1 MIPPGVWD
9 GGERRRWPDEVGS
22 FGGPKGA
29 DDASG
34 KSAHA
39 RCARDLRLKFSAGLA
54 TREIAR
60 RLGVAPSTVR
70 ETLRRLSMSGLSWPV
85 AEGLSEAELEGALY
99 GGRGS
104 KRGRRLHAEPDWPAI
119 RRELKRKHVTLQIV
133 WDEYIAAH
141 PGGLQLQPLL

>member
-1 MIPPGVWD
+1 M
-9 GGERRRWPDEVGS
+9 R
-22 FGGPKGA
+22 
-29 DDASG
+29 DA
-34 KSAHA
+34 
-39 RCARDLRLKFSAGLA
+39 REIIRLKFSAGLA

-119 RRELKRKHVTLQIV
+119 HRELKRKHVTLQIV

-141 PGGLQLQPLL
+141 PGGYSYSRFCELNRAFEKTLSPTMRQTHAAGERLFVD